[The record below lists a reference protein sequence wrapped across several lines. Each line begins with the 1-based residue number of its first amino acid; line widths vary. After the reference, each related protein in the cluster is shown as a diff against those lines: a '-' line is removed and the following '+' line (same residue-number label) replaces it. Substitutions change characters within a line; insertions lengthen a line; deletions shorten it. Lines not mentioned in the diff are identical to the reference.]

1 MTQRELEL
9 KNQELKLQYTKKS
22 NEIKSEKDAV
32 NNRKMKSLIF
42 CDDEF
47 HAKRRELVNEIR
59 HLTSE
64 RFARAADDPKREEL
78 LVRCKM
84 LENEI
89 SLLRFDNATLRDKII
104 CQHAERCRQLDLE
117 ARQLSAWYNE
127 EKLRAMREYIETE
140 KQNPIEEVKVVE

>member
-1 MTQRELEL
+1 MTQRELDL
-9 KNQELKLQYTKKS
+9 KNQELRLQYKKKS
-22 NEIKSEKDAV
+22 NEIKREKDAV
-32 NNRKMKSLIF
+32 QNGKMKSLVL
-42 CDDEF
+42 CDEEF
-47 HAKRRELVNEIR
+47 HAKRRKLVNEIR
-59 HLTSE
+59 DLTSE

-89 SLLRFDNATLRDKII
+89 SLLRFDNAALRDKII
-104 CQHAERCRQLDLE
+104 CQYGEICRQLDE
-117 ARQLSAWYNE
+117 KHRQLSAWYEE